1 MPMPPRTL
9 PGVGGQPPA
18 PPQGSSMAPVPPA
31 DRGAGPYPAGPPQQG
46 PDAQLIQQGLSSLTQ
61 QEMRIL
67 DQQMTPELL
76 QVFARLFGPGVA
88 AALAPFA
95 GPSDLQ
101 RAVGQLAQPMGQP
114 AAPQSPLAS
123 IRAR

>member
-1 MPMPPRTL
+1 MPLPPRTL
-9 PGVGGQPPA
+9 PNVGGNLPA
-18 PPQGSSMAPVPPA
+18 VPA
-31 DRGAGPYPAGPPQQG
+31 SDRSAGPYPAGPPQQG
-46 PDAQLIQQGLSSLTQ
+46 PAAQQLQQGLSTLTQ
-61 QEMRIL
+61 QDIRIL

-76 QVFARLFGPGVA
+76 QIFGRLFGPGVA

-101 RAVGQLAQPMGQP
+101 RAVGQMAQP

-123 IRAR
+123 IQVR